1 MREKYSVGI
10 ITLSDRGARG
20 ERTDESGPLIRER
33 LLREGVYEICEELLL
48 SDDPNQLEAELIRMA
63 DRCGWNLIL
72 TTGGTGFAPR
82 DHAPEATEAVITK
95 RCPGIAEYLRMRS
108 MEITPRGMLS
118 RGAAGI
124 RNRTLIVN
132 LPGSPKAVRE
142 SLEWLLPSLEHG
154 LDILLERARDCA
166 EREAQN

>member
-1 MREKYSVGI
+1 MREKYTVGI

-20 ERTDESGPLIRER
+20 ERVDESGPLIREQ
-33 LLREGVYEICEELLL
+33 LLEEGVYDIREELLL
-48 SDDPNQLEAELIRMA
+48 SDDQKTLEEALIRMA
-63 DRCGWNLIL
+63 DRCGWDLVL

-82 DHAPEATEAVITK
+82 DHAPEATRAVVTK

-108 MEITPRGMLS
+108 MERTPRGMLS
-118 RGAAGI
+118 RGVAGI

-142 SLEWLLPSLEHG
+142 SLEWLLPSLRHG
-154 LDILLERARDCA
+154 LDILLERTRDCA
-166 EREAQN
+166 EREVRN